1 MQSYIDHYEQLQQER
16 QQQRQRRASAD
27 LRVNS
32 AGLKDLGESGLNG
45 EVDVQRQLC
54 YDGNEFDGEATWGEQ
69 EADDAL
75 DLPPLSPFLGVAPG
89 EAYGFEYPKEDFDNM
104 EFVDAGT

>member
-1 MQSYIDHYEQLQQER
+1 MKSYMDRYEQLQQER

-27 LRVNS
+27 FGVNS
-32 AGLKDLGESGLNG
+32 AGPNELGESELSNDG
-45 EVDVQRQLC
+45 DVQRQLR
-54 YDGNEFDGEATWGEQ
+54 YDDNAFDGDATWGEQ
-69 EADDAL
+69 EADSSL
-75 DLPPLSPFLGVAPG
+75 DLPPLSQFPGVAPG